1 MHEQGSDLGTV
12 KIANDVI
19 ASIAG
24 IAALEVEGVAD
35 LSSGGGLA
43 GEVAEILGRRDWN
56 RGVKVEVVN
65 QGVFIDMGVVV
76 EYGVAIPEV
85 TWQIQENVK
94 QAVENMTGLNVAE
107 VNIKI
112 QSVRPAQEIKNNRFY
127 GEE

>member
-56 RGVKVEVVN
+56 RGVRVEVVN
-65 QGVFIDMGVVV
+65 QGVYIDMGVVV

-85 TWQIQENVK
+85 TWRIQENVK